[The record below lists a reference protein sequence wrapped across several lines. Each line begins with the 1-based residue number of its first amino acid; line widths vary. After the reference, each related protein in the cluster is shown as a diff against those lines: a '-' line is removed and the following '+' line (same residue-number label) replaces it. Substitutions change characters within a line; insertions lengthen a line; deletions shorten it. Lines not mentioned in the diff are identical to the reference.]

1 LQSAESGN
9 HFWVAKQFVR
19 LFPIERKLDLDLTVS
34 AGWLFTMI
42 PALLDWP
49 PASGTSVSRGSSTPG
64 SRCRFCL
71 CRNQSTRALAL
82 GLFPTS
88 AHSISSSRSSLL
100 RSTSSRVFFPLFL
113 ASSCFSPCEYE
124 SSENL
129 LPCYPSSRP
138 HLYNQ
143 GIIRPRR
150 CPEPPPLA
158 RLHQG
163 FRRSSRVPLILY
175 QTPTLQPTH

>member
-1 LQSAESGN
+1 M
-9 HFWVAKQFVR
+9 
-19 LFPIERKLDLDLTVS
+19 S

-42 PALLDWP
+42 PTLLDWV
-49 PASGTSVSRGSSTPG
+49 PASGTSISRGSSSAPDSQPL
-64 SRCRFCL
+64 SRL
-71 CRNQSTRALAL
+71 CRNSRL
-82 GLFPTS
+82 GHWPWGFSLLRPIPF
-88 AHSISSSRSSLL
+88 HHHRSSLL